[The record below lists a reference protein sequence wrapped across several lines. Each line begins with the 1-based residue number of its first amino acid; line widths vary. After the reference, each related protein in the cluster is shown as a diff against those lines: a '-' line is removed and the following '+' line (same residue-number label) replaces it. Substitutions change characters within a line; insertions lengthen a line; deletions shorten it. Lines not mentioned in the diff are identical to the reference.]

1 MSRLSIEVSPDQHQ
15 KIKALAAL
23 QGKSIKDYILSKLFN
38 ASNENEQAAL
48 SELEELLSS
57 RILQASK
64 SGASSYSI
72 QQITDR
78 VLSGDKS

>member
-23 QGKSIKDYILSKLFN
+23 QGKSIKDYILSKLFS
-38 ASNENEQAAL
+38 AGNEDEQAAL

-64 SGASSYSI
+64 SGVSSYSI

>member
-38 ASNENEQAAL
+38 ASNEDEQAAL

-64 SGASSYSI
+64 SGVSSYSI

>member
-64 SGASSYSI
+64 SGVSSYSI